1 MNNLPELTVVLNSSN
16 GIEIRAKLEENYN
29 CVEFTLNSNPQPIF
43 ISPWMQFEPSKM
55 ADERARIAYEIVHR
69 ATNYQKLLEEV
80 DKLKKQLD
88 NQHDY
93 SDRLVKQKFALV
105 DMWRAERKKMGLPDD
120 FSDITE
126 WPPETMSDYV

>member
-1 MNNLPELTVVLNSSN
+1 MELPELRVELNGSN
-16 GIEIRAKLEENYN
+16 GIEIRSKLQENYN

-69 ATNYQKLLEEV
+69 ATNYQKLLDEV
-80 DKLKKQLD
+80 DKLKKQLGAQYD
-88 NQHDY
+88 HA
-93 SDRLVKQKFALV
+93 DRLLKQRLALA
-105 DMWRAERKKMGLPDD
+105 DMWKAERKKMGLPED

-126 WPPETMSDYV
+126 WPPEMRG